1 MVVVDWRV
9 AGRVHL
15 GAGLNGGQRRRMSLG
30 SLVGLVGHA
39 YERIRLAENG
49 GLDVELDPDGVFGI
63 WKGGPLSPNIE
74 LAPE

>member
-1 MVVVDWRV
+1 
-9 AGRVHL
+9 
-15 GAGLNGGQRRRMSLG
+15 MSLG